1 VCGSAVGL
9 AGFARGEHKIVWRLF
24 KTTPIMIDA
33 IAMAIRAN
41 ARMLFPFVAGAD
53 GRSLKG

>member
-1 VCGSAVGL
+1 M
-9 AGFARGEHKIVWRLF
+9 AGFARGKYKIVWRLF

-33 IAMAIRAN
+33 IAVAIRAN
-41 ARMLFPFVAGAD
+41 ERMLFSFVAGAD